1 MFLKQIIIQNKKS
14 IIRDIT
20 FHKGINLIV
29 DETIVNN
36 SQQTTGNNVGKTTV
50 LRLVDYCFG
59 ADGKNIYQDTE
70 FKKQPNT
77 TIENFLKESE
87 IIITIILVNDLDN
100 IKNEVIIR
108 KNFLSRNK
116 KLQEINGENITNDKD
131 FDRKLKKKIFKSEV
145 VKPTFRQII
154 SKNIRD
160 EKNKMTNIVK
170 VLNSFAS
177 SEVYEALYLFWLGV
191 STDNHNEK
199 ELLSLNKKKE
209 ESFQKRLK
217 KEGELSLIEQQL
229 NILNANIEDLNVK
242 KNTFNLNENYSSDIE
257 KLNDI
262 KLKLNRNSTELSR
275 LEIRKDLIIESKEDL
290 EQEYTQIDTTQIR
303 ALYEKASLLIPN
315 IQVSFEDTVKFHNDL
330 ISEKLEYITKEL
342 PDIENQIRKIKSE
355 IISLRREEDR
365 LTIILNKSAITEDF
379 EKIILELNKQFER
392 KGNLEEQ
399 KRLWI
404 YSQEKLSQIEQ
415 SLKTIN
421 DGISSKD
428 IQIQSR
434 ITEFNKYF
442 SVLSNELYGET
453 YLLSTQTNDKGY
465 ELIVTNFE
473 GNPSTGKK
481 KGQIAA
487 FDFAYIEFADKL
499 DIECLH
505 FIMHDQLETIHDNQL
520 NTIIGV
526 ANSIN
531 GQYIVPILRD
541 KIPSNVD
548 ISEFEVLSLS
558 QENKLTK
565 LKEVIN
571 L

>member
-1 MFLKQIIIQNKKS
+1 MFLKQVIIQNKNS
-14 IIRDIT
+14 IIRDIH

-29 DETIVNN
+29 DETLVGS
-36 SQQTTGNNVGKTTV
+36 SQQATGNNVGKTTV

-70 FKKQPNT
+70 FNKQPNT
-77 TIENFLKESE
+77 TIENFLKDNE
-87 IIITIILVNDLDN
+87 IIITIVLVDNLDEP
-100 IKNEVIIR
+100 KEEVIIR
-108 KNFLSRNK
+108 KNFLSRTK
-116 KLQEINGENITNDKD
+116 KLQEINGENITNDKE
-131 FDRKLKKKIFKSEV
+131 FDKALKKEIFNSDV
-145 VKPTFRQII
+145 DKPTFRQII

-177 SEVYEALYLFWLGV
+177 SEVYEALYLFWLGI
-191 STDNHNEK
+191 STDSHSEK
-199 ELLSLNKKKE
+199 ERLSLDKKKE

-229 NILNANIEDLNVK
+229 ILLNDK
-242 KNTFNLNENYSSDIE
+242 IDELNKRKNKFNLNENYAADVD

-262 KLKLNRNSTELSR
+262 KAKLNRSATELSR
-275 LEIRKDLIIESKEDL
+275 LEIRKDLINESKEDL
-290 EQEYTQIDTTQIR
+290 EQEYTQINTSQIKS
-303 ALYEKASLLIPN
+303 LYEKAKSLISN

-342 PDIENQIRKIKSE
+342 PEIEQQIRRIKSE
-355 IISLRREEDR
+355 IIVLRNDEDA
-365 LTIILNKSAITEDF
+365 LTETLNKSALVEDF
-379 EKIILELNKQFER
+379 EQTILDLNKQFER

-399 KRLWI
+399 KRLWL
-404 YSQEKLSQIEQ
+404 YSQEKLADIDDN
-415 SLKTIN
+415 LNKIN
-421 DGISSKD
+421 QGISSKD
-428 IQIQSR
+428 SQIQNR

-442 SVLSNELYGET
+442 SVMSNRLYGET
-453 YLLSTQTNDKGY
+453 YLLSSQKNEKGY
-465 ELIVTNFE
+465 ELIITNLE

-487 FDFAYIEFADKL
+487 FDFAYIQFADKL

-520 NTIIGV
+520 NTIVEV

-541 KIPSNVD
+541 KIPSNID
-548 ISEFEVLSLS
+548 ISEFEILSLS
-558 QENKLTK
+558 QDDKLFR
-565 LKEVIN
+565 I
-571 L
+571 

>member
-1 MFLKQIIIQNKKS
+1 MFLKQVIIQNKNS
-14 IIRDIT
+14 IIRDIH

-29 DETIVNN
+29 DETPVGS
-36 SQQTTGNNVGKTTV
+36 SQQATGNNVGKTTV

-70 FKKQPNT
+70 FNKQPNT
-77 TIENFLKESE
+77 TIENFLKDNE
-87 IIITIILVNDLDN
+87 IIITVVLVDNLDEP
-100 IKNEVIIR
+100 KEEVIIR
-108 KNFLSRNK
+108 KNFLSRTK
-116 KLQEINGENITNDKD
+116 KLQEINGENITNDKE
-131 FDRKLKKKIFKSEV
+131 FDKALKKEIFNSDV
-145 VKPTFRQII
+145 DKPTFRQII

-177 SEVYEALYLFWLGV
+177 SEVYEALYLFWLGI
-191 STDNHNEK
+191 STDSHSEK
-199 ELLSLNKKKE
+199 ERLSLDKKKE

-229 NILNANIEDLNVK
+229 ILLNDKIDERK
-242 KNTFNLNENYSSDIE
+242 KRKNKFNLNENYAADVD

-262 KLKLNRNSTELSR
+262 KAKLNRSATELSR
-275 LEIRKDLIIESKEDL
+275 LEIRKDLINESKEDL
-290 EQEYTQIDTTQIR
+290 EQEYTQIDTSQIKS
-303 ALYEKASLLIPN
+303 LYEKAKSLISN

-342 PDIENQIRKIKSE
+342 PEIEQQIRKIKSE
-355 IISLRREEDR
+355 IIVLRNDEDA
-365 LTIILNKSAITEDF
+365 LTETLNKSALVEDF
-379 EKIILELNKQFER
+379 EQTILDLNKQFER

-399 KRLWI
+399 KRLWL
-404 YSQEKLSQIEQ
+404 YSQEKLADIDDN
-415 SLKTIN
+415 LNKIN
-421 DGISSKD
+421 QGISSKD
-428 IQIQSR
+428 SQIQNR

-442 SVLSNELYGET
+442 SVMSNRLYGET
-453 YLLSTQTNDKGY
+453 YLLSSQKNEKGY
-465 ELIVTNFE
+465 ELIVTNLE

-487 FDFAYIEFADKL
+487 FDFAYIQFADKL

-520 NTIIGV
+520 NTIVEV

-541 KIPSNVD
+541 KIPSNID
-548 ISEFEVLSLS
+548 ISEFEILSLS
-558 QENKLTK
+558 QDDKLFR
-565 LKEVIN
+565 I
-571 L
+571 

>member
-1 MFLKQIIIQNKKS
+1 MFLKQVIIQNKGS
-14 IIRDIT
+14 IIRDIS

-29 DETIVNN
+29 DETPVNS

-77 TIENFLKESE
+77 TIENFLKENE
-87 IIITIILVNDLDN
+87 IIITVVLVDTLDG
-100 IKNEVIIR
+100 VARHQVTIR

-116 KLQEINGENITNDKD
+116 KIQEINGENIINDKD
-131 FDRKLKKKIFKSEV
+131 FDKKLKSEIFNSEV
-145 VKPTFRQII
+145 DKPTFRQII

-177 SEVYEALYLFWLGV
+177 SEVYEALYLFWLGI

-199 ELLSLNKKKE
+199 ERLSLDKKKE

-229 NILNANIEDLNVK
+229 TFLNGKIEELNQRK
-242 KNTFNLNENYSSDIE
+242 SRFNLNENYSSDVD
-257 KLNDI
+257 KLNEI
-262 KLKLNRNSTELSR
+262 KFKLNRNATELSR
-275 LEIRKDLIIESKEDL
+275 LEIRKDLINESKENL
-290 EQEYTQIDTTQIR
+290 EQEYTQIYTTQIKS
-303 ALYEKASLLIPN
+303 LYEKAKSLIST

-342 PDIENQIRKIKSE
+342 PAIEQQIRKVKSE
-355 IISLRREEDR
+355 ISILRKEEDV
-365 LTIILNKSAITEDF
+365 LMETLNKSALVEDF
-379 EKIILELNKQFER
+379 EKTILELNKQFER

-399 KRLWI
+399 KRLWL
-404 YSQEKLSQIEQ
+404 YSQEKLAQIDE
-415 SLKTIN
+415 SLNAIN
-421 DGISSKD
+421 QGISSKD
-428 IQIQSR
+428 SQIQNR

-442 SVLSNELYGET
+442 SVMSNRLYGET
-453 YLLSTQTNDKGY
+453 YLLSSQKNEKGY
-465 ELIVTNFE
+465 ELIVTNLE

-520 NTIIGV
+520 NTIVEV

-541 KIPSNVD
+541 KIPSNID
-548 ISEFEVLSLS
+548 ISDFEVLSLS
-558 QENKLTK
+558 QDNKLFK
-565 LKEVIN
+565 IN
-571 L
+571 

>member
-1 MFLKQIIIQNKKS
+1 MFLKQVIIQNKNS
-14 IIRDIT
+14 IIRDIH

-29 DETIVNN
+29 DETPVGS
-36 SQQTTGNNVGKTTV
+36 SQQATGNNVGKTTV

-70 FKKQPNT
+70 FNKQPNT
-77 TIENFLKESE
+77 TIENFLKDNE
-87 IIITIILVNDLDN
+87 IIITVVLVDNLDEP
-100 IKNEVIIR
+100 KEEVIIR
-108 KNFLSRNK
+108 KNFLSRTK
-116 KLQEINGENITNDKD
+116 KLQEINGENITNDKE
-131 FDRKLKKKIFKSEV
+131 FDKALKKEIFNSDV
-145 VKPTFRQII
+145 DKPTFRQII

-177 SEVYEALYLFWLGV
+177 SEVYEALYLFWLGI
-191 STDNHNEK
+191 STDSHSEK
-199 ELLSLNKKKE
+199 ERLSLDKKKE

-229 NILNANIEDLNVK
+229 ILLNDK
-242 KNTFNLNENYSSDIE
+242 IDELNKRKNKFNLNENYAADVD

-262 KLKLNRNSTELSR
+262 KAKLNRSATELSR
-275 LEIRKDLIIESKEDL
+275 LEIRKDLINESKEDL
-290 EQEYTQIDTTQIR
+290 EQEYTQIDTSQIKS
-303 ALYEKASLLIPN
+303 LYEKAKSLISN

-342 PDIENQIRKIKSE
+342 PEIEQQIRKIKSE
-355 IISLRREEDR
+355 IIVLRNDEDA
-365 LTIILNKSAITEDF
+365 LTETLNKSALVEDF
-379 EKIILELNKQFER
+379 EQTILDLNKQFER

-399 KRLWI
+399 KRLWL
-404 YSQEKLSQIEQ
+404 YSQEKLADIDDN
-415 SLKTIN
+415 LNKIN
-421 DGISSKD
+421 QGISSKD
-428 IQIQSR
+428 SQIQNR

-442 SVLSNELYGET
+442 SVMSNRLYGET
-453 YLLSTQTNDKGY
+453 YLLSSQKNEKGY
-465 ELIVTNFE
+465 ELIVTNLE

-487 FDFAYIEFADKL
+487 FDFAYIQFADKL

-520 NTIIGV
+520 NTIVEV

-541 KIPSNVD
+541 KIPSNID
-548 ISEFEVLSLS
+548 ISEFEILSLS
-558 QENKLTK
+558 QDDKLFR
-565 LKEVIN
+565 I
-571 L
+571 

>member
-1 MFLKQIIIQNKKS
+1 MFLKQVILQNKSS
-14 IIRDIT
+14 IIRDIS

-29 DETIVNN
+29 DETPINS

-70 FKKQPNT
+70 FNKQPNT
-77 TIENFLKESE
+77 TIEKFLKENE
-87 IIITIILVNDLDN
+87 IIVTLVLVDTLDDVS
-100 IKNEVIIR
+100 KHRVVIR

-116 KLQEINGENITNDKD
+116 KLQEINGENIVNNKD
-131 FDRKLKKKIFKSEV
+131 FEKALKKEIFNSEV
-145 VKPTFRQII
+145 DNPTFRQII

-160 EKNKMTNIVK
+160 EKNKMINIVK

-177 SEVYEALYLFWLGV
+177 SEVYEALYLFWLGI
-191 STDNHNEK
+191 STDSHKEK
-199 ELLSLNKKKE
+199 ERLSIEKKKE

-229 NILNANIEDLNVK
+229 ILLNVK
-242 KNTFNLNENYSSDIE
+242 IEELNQRKRRFELNQNYSSDID

-262 KLKLNRNSTELSR
+262 KFKLNRNATELSR
-275 LEIRKDLIIESKEDL
+275 LEIRKELINESKEDL

-303 ALYEKASLLIPN
+303 TLYEKAKSLIST
-315 IQVSFEDTVKFHNDL
+315 IQVTFEDTVKFHNDL

-342 PDIENQIRKIKSE
+342 PEIEQQIRKVKAD
-355 IISLRREEDR
+355 ISILRTEEDTLAER
-365 LTIILNKSAITEDF
+365 LNKSTLVEDF
-379 EKIILELNKQFER
+379 EKTLLELNKHFER

-399 KRLWI
+399 KRLWL
-404 YSQEKLSQIEQ
+404 YSQEKLGHIDE
-415 SLKTIN
+415 SLNAIN
-421 DGISSKD
+421 QGISSKD
-428 IQIQSR
+428 SQIQSR

-442 SVLSNELYGET
+442 SVMSNRLYGET
-453 YLLSTQTNDKGY
+453 YLLSTQKNEKGY
-465 ELIVTNFE
+465 ELIVTNLE

-520 NTIIGV
+520 NTIVEV

-541 KIPSNVD
+541 KVPSNID
-548 ISEFEVLSLS
+548 IGEFEILSLS
-558 QENKLTK
+558 QENKLFK
-565 LKEVIN
+565 IS
-571 L
+571 

>member
-1 MFLKQIIIQNKKS
+1 MFLKQVIIQNKGS
-14 IIRDIT
+14 VIRDIS

-29 DETIVNN
+29 DETPVNS

-70 FKKQPNT
+70 FNKQPNT
-77 TIENFLKESE
+77 TIENFLKENE
-87 IIITIILVNDLDN
+87 IIITVVLVDTLDGTS
-100 IKNEVIIR
+100 KHQVTIR
-108 KNFLSRNK
+108 KNFLARNK
-116 KLQEINGENITNDKD
+116 KLQEINGENITNNKD
-131 FDRKLKKKIFKSEV
+131 FEKALKKEIFNSEV
-145 VKPTFRQII
+145 DNPTFRQII

-160 EKNKMTNIVK
+160 EKNKMINIVK

-177 SEVYEALYLFWLGV
+177 SEVYEALYLFWLGI
-191 STDNHNEK
+191 STDSHKEK
-199 ELLSLNKKKE
+199 ERLSLDKKKE

-229 NILNANIEDLNVK
+229 ILLNGKIEELNQR
-242 KNTFNLNENYSSDIE
+242 KNRFNLNQNYSSDID

-262 KLKLNRNSTELSR
+262 KFKLNRNATELSR
-275 LEIRKDLIIESKEDL
+275 LEIRKDLINESKEDL
-290 EQEYTQIDTTQIR
+290 EQEYTQIDTTQIKS
-303 ALYEKASLLIPN
+303 LYEKAKSLIST

-342 PDIENQIRKIKSE
+342 PEIEQQIRKVKSE
-355 IISLRREEDR
+355 ISILRKEEDA
-365 LTIILNKSAITEDF
+365 LTETLNKSALVEDF
-379 EKIILELNKQFER
+379 EKTILELNKQFER

-399 KRLWI
+399 KRLWL
-404 YSQEKLSQIEQ
+404 YSQEKLAQIDE
-415 SLKTIN
+415 SLNSIN
-421 DGISSKD
+421 LGISSKD
-428 IQIQSR
+428 SQIQNR

-442 SVLSNELYGET
+442 SVMSNRLYGET
-453 YLLSTQTNDKGY
+453 YLLSSQKNEKGY
-465 ELIVTNFE
+465 ELIVTNLE

-499 DIECLH
+499 DIDCLH

-520 NTIIGV
+520 NTIVEV

-541 KIPSNVD
+541 KIPSNID

-558 QENKLTK
+558 QDNKLFK
-565 LKEVIN
+565 IN
-571 L
+571 

>member
-1 MFLKQIIIQNKKS
+1 MFLKQVIIQNKNS
-14 IIRDIT
+14 IIRDIP

-29 DETIVNN
+29 DETPVGS
-36 SQQTTGNNVGKTTV
+36 SQQATGNNVGKTTV

-70 FKKQPNT
+70 FNKQPNT
-77 TIENFLKESE
+77 TIENFLKDNE
-87 IIITIILVNDLDN
+87 IIITVVLVDNLDAP
-100 IKNEVIIR
+100 KKEVIIR
-108 KNFLSRNK
+108 KNFLSRTK
-116 KLQEINGENITNDKD
+116 KLQEINGENITNDKE
-131 FDRKLKKKIFKSEV
+131 FDKALKKEIFNSDV
-145 VKPTFRQII
+145 DKPTFRQII

-177 SEVYEALYLFWLGV
+177 SEVYEALYLFWLGI
-191 STDNHNEK
+191 STDSHSEK
-199 ELLSLNKKKE
+199 ERLSLDKKKE

-229 NILNANIEDLNVK
+229 ILLNDK
-242 KNTFNLNENYSSDIE
+242 IDELNTRKNKFNLNENYVADVA
-257 KLNDI
+257 KLNDV
-262 KLKLNRNSTELSR
+262 KSKLNRSATELSR

-290 EQEYTQIDTTQIR
+290 EQEYTQIDTSQIKS
-303 ALYEKASLLIPN
+303 LYEKAKSLISN

-330 ISEKLEYITKEL
+330 IFEKLEYITKEL
-342 PDIENQIRKIKSE
+342 PEIEQQIRKIKSE
-355 IISLRREEDR
+355 IIVLRKEEDT
-365 LTIILNKSAITEDF
+365 LTEILNKSALVEDF
-379 EKIILELNKQFER
+379 EKTILELNKQFER

-399 KRLWI
+399 KRLWL
-404 YSQEKLSQIEQ
+404 YSQEKLAEIDEN
-415 SLKTIN
+415 LNAIN
-421 DGISSKD
+421 LGISSKD
-428 IQIQSR
+428 SQIQNR
-434 ITEFNKYF
+434 ITDFNKYF
-442 SVLSNELYGET
+442 SVMSNRLYGET
-453 YLLSTQTNDKGY
+453 YLLSSQKNEKGY
-465 ELIVTNFE
+465 ELIVTNLE

-487 FDFAYIEFADKL
+487 FDFAYIEFAGKL

-520 NTIIGV
+520 NTIVEV

-541 KIPSNVD
+541 KIPSNID

-558 QENKLTK
+558 QDDKLFR
-565 LKEVIN
+565 I
-571 L
+571 

>member
-1 MFLKQIIIQNKKS
+1 MFLKQVIIQNKNS
-14 IIRDIT
+14 IIRDIH

-29 DETIVNN
+29 DETPVGS
-36 SQQTTGNNVGKTTV
+36 SQQATGNNVGKTTV

-70 FKKQPNT
+70 FNKQPNT
-77 TIENFLKESE
+77 TIENFLKENE
-87 IIITIILVNDLDN
+87 IIITVVLVDN
-100 IKNEVIIR
+100 IDTSKKEVVIR

-116 KLQEINGENITNDKD
+116 KLQEINGENITNDKE
-131 FDRKLKKKIFKSEV
+131 FDKALKKEIFNTEV
-145 VKPTFRQII
+145 DKPTFRQII

-177 SEVYEALYLFWLGV
+177 SEVYEALYLFWLGI
-191 STDNHNEK
+191 STDSHSEK
-199 ELLSLNKKKE
+199 ERLSLEKKKE
-209 ESFQKRLK
+209 EGFQKRLK
-217 KEGELSLIEQQL
+217 KEGKLSLIEQQL
-229 NILNANIEDLNVK
+229 ILLNDKIEELNTR
-242 KNTFNLNENYSSDIE
+242 KNKFNLNENYSFDVD
-257 KLNDI
+257 KLNDV
-262 KLKLNRNSTELSR
+262 KSKLNRCATELSR

-290 EQEYTQIDTTQIR
+290 EQEYTQIDTSQIKS
-303 ALYEKASLLIPN
+303 LYEKAKSLISN

-342 PDIENQIRKIKSE
+342 PEIEQQIRKIKSE
-355 IISLRREEDR
+355 IMLLRKEEDL
-365 LTIILNKSAITEDF
+365 LTERLNKSALVEDF
-379 EKIILELNKQFER
+379 EKTILDLNKQFER

-404 YSQEKLSQIEQ
+404 YSQEKLANIDKDLNEINQGIISKDSQIQ
-415 SLKTIN
+415 N
-421 DGISSKD
+421 
-428 IQIQSR
+428 R

-442 SVLSNELYGET
+442 SVMSNRLYGKT
-453 YLLSTQTNDKGY
+453 YLLSSQKNEKGY
-465 ELIVTNFE
+465 ELIVTNLE

-487 FDFAYIEFADKL
+487 FDFAYIEFADRL
-499 DIECLH
+499 EIECLH

-520 NTIIGV
+520 NTIVEV

-541 KIPSNVD
+541 KIPSNID

-558 QENKLTK
+558 QDDKLFK
-565 LKEVIN
+565 I
-571 L
+571 

>member
-1 MFLKQIIIQNKKS
+1 MFLKQVIIQNKNS
-14 IIRDIT
+14 IIRDIH

-29 DETIVNN
+29 DETLVGS
-36 SQQTTGNNVGKTTV
+36 SQQATGNNVGKTTV

-70 FKKQPNT
+70 FNKQPNT
-77 TIENFLKESE
+77 TIENFLKDNE
-87 IIITIILVNDLDN
+87 IIITVVLVDNLDEP
-100 IKNEVIIR
+100 KEEVIIR
-108 KNFLSRNK
+108 KNFLSRTK
-116 KLQEINGENITNDKD
+116 KLQEINGENITNDKE
-131 FDRKLKKKIFKSEV
+131 FDKALKKEIFNSDV
-145 VKPTFRQII
+145 DKPTFRQII

-177 SEVYEALYLFWLGV
+177 SEVYEALYLFWLGI
-191 STDNHNEK
+191 STDSHSEK
-199 ELLSLNKKKE
+199 ERLSLDKKKE

-229 NILNANIEDLNVK
+229 ILLNDK
-242 KNTFNLNENYSSDIE
+242 IDELNKRKNKFNLNENYAADVD

-262 KLKLNRNSTELSR
+262 KAKLNRSATELSR
-275 LEIRKDLIIESKEDL
+275 LEIRKDLINESKEDL
-290 EQEYTQIDTTQIR
+290 EQEYTQINTSQIKS
-303 ALYEKASLLIPN
+303 LYEKAKSLISN

-342 PDIENQIRKIKSE
+342 PEIEQQIRRIKSE
-355 IISLRREEDR
+355 IIVLRNDEDA
-365 LTIILNKSAITEDF
+365 LTETLNKSALVEDF
-379 EKIILELNKQFER
+379 EQTILDLNKQFER

-399 KRLWI
+399 KRLWL
-404 YSQEKLSQIEQ
+404 YSQEKLADIDDN
-415 SLKTIN
+415 LNKIN
-421 DGISSKD
+421 QGISSKD
-428 IQIQSR
+428 SQIQNR

-442 SVLSNELYGET
+442 SVMSNRLYGET
-453 YLLSTQTNDKGY
+453 YLLSSQKNEKGY
-465 ELIVTNFE
+465 ELIVTNLE

-487 FDFAYIEFADKL
+487 FDFAYIQFADKL

-520 NTIIGV
+520 NTIVEV

-541 KIPSNVD
+541 KIPSNID
-548 ISEFEVLSLS
+548 ISEFEILSLS
-558 QENKLTK
+558 QDDKLFR
-565 LKEVIN
+565 I
-571 L
+571 

>member
-1 MFLKQIIIQNKKS
+1 MFLKQVIIQNKNS
-14 IIRDIT
+14 IIRDIH

-29 DETIVNN
+29 DETPVFS
-36 SQQTTGNNVGKTTV
+36 SQQATGNNVGKTTV

-70 FKKQPNT
+70 FNKQPNT
-77 TIENFLKESE
+77 TIENFLKNNE
-87 IIITIILVNDLDN
+87 IIITVVLVDNLDEP
-100 IKNEVIIR
+100 KEEVVIR
-108 KNFLSRNK
+108 KNFLARNK
-116 KLQEINGENITNDKD
+116 KLQEINGENITDNKSFDK
-131 FDRKLKKKIFKSEV
+131 KLKEVIFKSEV
-145 VKPTFRQII
+145 DKPTFKQII

-160 EKNKMTNIVK
+160 EKNKMANIVK
-170 VLNSFAS
+170 VLNSFTRP
-177 SEVYEALYLFWLGV
+177 EEYEALYLFWLGIN
-191 STDNHNEK
+191 TDTHNQK
-199 ELLSLNKKKE
+199 ELLSKE
-209 ESFQKRLK
+209 KTREENFQKRLK
-217 KEGELSLIEQQL
+217 KDGELSLIEQQL
-229 NILNANIEDLNVK
+229 ILLNDK
-242 KNTFNLNENYSSDIE
+242 IDELNKRKSKFNLNENYSADVD

-262 KLKLNRNSTELSR
+262 KAKLNRSATELSR

-290 EQEYTQIDTTQIR
+290 EQEYTQIDTSQIKS
-303 ALYEKASLLIPN
+303 LYEKAKALISN

-342 PDIENQIRKIKSE
+342 PEIEQKIRKIKSE
-355 IISLRREEDR
+355 IIVLRKEEDT
-365 LTIILNKSAITEDF
+365 LTEILNKSALVEDF
-379 EKIILELNKQFER
+379 EKTILELNKQYER

-399 KRLWI
+399 KRLWL
-404 YSQEKLSQIEQ
+404 YSQEKLAEIDEN
-415 SLKTIN
+415 LNAIN
-421 DGISSKD
+421 LGISSKD
-428 IQIQSR
+428 NQIQSR

-442 SVLSNELYGET
+442 SVMSNRLYGET
-453 YLLSTQTNDKGY
+453 YLLSSQKNEKGY
-465 ELIVTNFE
+465 ELIVTNLE

-520 NTIIGV
+520 NTIVEV

-541 KIPSNVD
+541 KIPSNID

-558 QENKLTK
+558 QDDKLFR
-565 LKEVIN
+565 L
-571 L
+571 